1 VSLAGRDDGRAAWRD
16 FKGELEALGFR
27 PSRRFGQNFLVDEN
41 MVRAIVRDAQLP
53 QGARVLEIGTG
64 LGFLTLHLL
73 REGCELVTVEVD
85 PRLFEL
91 SGRALAAER
100 PCTRLL
106 CDALD
111 GKHAL
116 APAVRAALWT
126 SGDWHLVANLP
137 YSIASPLLVILADLD
152 NPPASFT
159 TLVQKEAAERVAGA
173 PGTDDWGALSARL
186 QADYDCRI
194 VRAVAPGLFWPRP
207 QVDSSVVRGVRR
219 AQPLERERR
228 VLLQGLLARLF
239 QRRRQTLGRVLADLL
254 DDRAAAL
261 AWLEEAR
268 LEGGARAEDLALDPL
283 LRLVDAARPDPRR
296 ADALRRAAP
305 AGRPG
310 ATEGEP
316 SDGPSGD
323 SESG

>member
-16 FKGELEALGFR
+16 FRAELEALGFR

-41 MVRAIVRDAQLP
+41 MVRAIVRDAQLGP
-53 QGARVLEIGTG
+53 GARVLEVGTG

-85 PRLFEL
+85 PRLHEL
-91 SGRALAAER
+91 SGRALASER
-100 PCTRLL
+100 PCTRLA
-106 CDALD
+106 CDVLD

-116 APAVRAALWT
+116 APAVREALWT

-137 YSIASPLLVILADLD
+137 YSIASPLLVVLADLD

-159 TLVQKEAAERVAGA
+159 TLVQKEAAERVAGV
-173 PGTDDWGALSARL
+173 PGTADWGALSARL

-194 VRAVAPGLFWPRP
+194 VRAVGPGLFWPRP

-219 AQPLERERR
+219 ATRLERDRR

-254 DDRAAAL
+254 DERAAAQ

-268 LEGGARAEDLALDPL
+268 LEGGARAEDMALEPL
-283 LRLVDAARPDPRR
+283 LRLVDAARAHERR
-296 ADALRRAAP
+296 AQALRQAARQAAP
-305 AGRPG
+305 GGSKQESLPDSLES
-310 ATEGEP
+310 EG
-316 SDGPSGD
+316 S
-323 SESG
+323 

>member
-1 VSLAGRDDGRAAWRD
+1 VSLSGRDDGRAAWRD
-16 FKGELEALGFR
+16 FKGELEAIGFR

-53 QGARVLEIGTG
+53 PGARVLEIGTG

-73 REGCELVTVEVD
+73 REGSEVVTVEVD
-85 PRLFEL
+85 ARLFEL
-91 SGRALAAER
+91 AGRALESER

-106 CDALD
+106 CDALA

-116 APAVRAALWT
+116 APEVRAALWT

-137 YSIASPLLVILADLD
+137 YSIASPLFVVLADLD

-159 TLVQKEAAERVAGA
+159 TLVQKEAAERVAGR
-173 PGTDDWGALSARL
+173 PGGADWGALSARI

-194 VRAVAPGLFWPRP
+194 VRAVGPGLFWPRP

-219 AQPLERERR
+219 ADRLERERR
-228 VLLQGLLARLF
+228 MLLQGLLARLF

-254 DDRAAAL
+254 EDRVGAE

-268 LEGGARAEDLALDPL
+268 LAGGARAEDLDLGSL
-283 LRLVDAARPDPRR
+283 LRLVDAARGDARR
-296 ADALRRAAP
+296 ATVLRQAAP
-305 AGRPG
+305 GG
-310 ATEGEP
+310 SGVVDEP
-316 SDGPSGD
+316 
-323 SESG
+323 ET